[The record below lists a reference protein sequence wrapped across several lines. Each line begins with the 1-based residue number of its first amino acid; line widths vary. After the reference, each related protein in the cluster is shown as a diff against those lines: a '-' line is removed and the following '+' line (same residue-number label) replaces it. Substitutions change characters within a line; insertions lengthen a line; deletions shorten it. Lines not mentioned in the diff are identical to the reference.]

1 MALVLPSLPRQ
12 TGLFASA
19 AELMVQAYDW
29 LTPARRSSARGE
41 TTPSPRT
48 PAEQWIRLS
57 AVLTTAV
64 TGAEQA
70 RNLQG
75 AATQQL
81 ELAQYGISTL
91 LDELSAV
98 MKISNRRESKA
109 TLHVLGSPAATE
121 TGADAAFAE
130 LPGRRAWAA

>member
-29 LTPARRSSARGE
+29 LTPAWRNTTRREAAPLQR
-41 TTPSPRT
+41 SP
-48 PAEQWIRLS
+48 ADQWGRLS

-70 RNLQG
+70 RKLQG

-81 ELAQYGISTL
+81 DLAQYGISTL
-91 LDELSAV
+91 LDELSTV
-98 MKISNRRESKA
+98 MKVSNRRESKA
-109 TLHVLGSPAATE
+109 TLHVLGSSIATE
-121 TGADAAFAE
+121 AGADAAFAQR
-130 LPGRRAWAA
+130 PGHRAWAA